1 MLLVG
6 AVNPADMFAE
16 AIIELIAPVGSFCF
30 AGEESVS
37 AAVVSSLGSCKGAW
51 EPAHS
56 PR

>member
-56 PR
+56 PM